1 MAAPAFFQPLL
12 RRIGL
17 LAVLVTAQALWAQAA
32 TTGFDPNVTTAVT
45 VNGKSVS
52 SGIAG
57 VIYAVAVQA
66 DGKIL
71 IGGNFGFLK
80 PNGAAVATMRT
91 NIARLNTDGTLDTA
105 FDPEATG
112 KFSNG
117 QVTCIAV
124 QPNGQII
131 IGGYFTSLQPGGTGA
146 PVTRNHIARLNLNGT
161 LDTTFDPDAAGSLDA
176 TFDPTKPGVLIA
188 DVSAIALQPNGQIVI
203 GGGFTQLRPN
213 GAAAAVGL
221 SRIARLNSNGTVD
234 ASFNPN
240 ANGHVNAIAIQN
252 DGTMVI
258 GGAFTT
264 LNGVTNNFVARLSAG
279 GVLDTTFN
287 PDPNGTVNAV
297 AYQGTKVLIGGSFTI
312 FQPNGTATMTT
323 QNYIA
328 RINGVADTNGNAPG
342 TLDSS
347 FTPQPSSPVQVII
360 VQPDGNIVF
369 GGAFVN
375 INQLAGNQP
384 TTTTTDTATDTITT
398 LTTATQVSTFE
409 ANYLVRVNG
418 NSAINGTPDVTFN
431 PNPNYIVYALALQSN
446 GQIIVGGAFTQFKAN
461 SAPSGVARNAVAR
474 INTDG
479 SLDTNPDPN
488 AAGGIGPVVIQ
499 NNDPTG
505 KTNGYIV
512 VGGMFSTLGNVTR
525 ANFNLAEISPT
536 GVVNQSFDPEPNG
549 AVTAI
554 VIQPNGQIIIGGT
567 FTTLQPG
574 AATNPNSTLYTN
586 NPFLARLN
594 PDGTL
599 DTNFNPG
606 LNGPVFSL
614 ALEKNGQLIFGGTF
628 NEVDGTFAVH
638 LARLN
643 ADTSLDGNF
652 FPQPDDEVDAIV
664 LEPSDSAVIIGGKF
678 AGLTPVST
686 FIRTEA
692 PFIARV
698 SDGNG
703 SADPN
708 FLPTPNGAVNA
719 LALQSNGSQEQIL
732 IGGSFTTLQPGGPF
746 VNVFTSTGALEPSN
760 FTLYNQ
766 RYLARFNDDGSLDT
780 SGFNPSPNSIV
791 TTFAIQPNGQ
801 ILVGGY
807 FTTLQA
813 TNGGATLS
821 EIGLARLSG
830 SNGAVDTSFGA
841 FPAGGVVNS
850 ITLDSSGN
858 ILLGGNFTAILPTG
872 ASALSTQYHIARLTP
887 TGALDGTFNLPH
899 Q

>member
-1 MAAPAFFQPLL
+1 MAAPAFFKPLL

-17 LAVLVTAQALWAQAA
+17 LAILMPAQAIWAQTT

-45 VNGKSVS
+45 VNGQSVS

-57 VIYAVAVQA
+57 QVYALAVQA

-80 PNGAAVATMRT
+80 PNGAAVATKRT
-91 NIARLNTDGTLDTA
+91 NIARVNTDGTLDAT

-112 KFSNG
+112 TFSNG

-124 QPNGQII
+124 QPNGQIL
-131 IGGYFTSLQPGGTGA
+131 IGGYFNSVQPGGTGT
-146 PVTRNHIARLNLNGT
+146 PVTRNHIARFNSNGT
-161 LDTTFDPDAAGSLDA
+161 LDTTFDPDAAGLLDK
-176 TFDPTKPGVLIA
+176 TFDPTQPGVLIA
-188 DVSAIALQPNGQIVI
+188 DVSAIAIQSNGQIII

-221 SRIARLNSNGTVD
+221 SRIARLNSNGTID

-240 ANGHVNAIAIQN
+240 ANGHVNAIAIQF

-264 LNGVTNNFVARLSAG
+264 LNGVTSNYVARLSAG

-297 AYQGTKVLIGGSFTI
+297 AYQGTKVLIGGSFTM
-312 FQPNGTATMTT
+312 FQPDGSANQTT

-328 RINGVADTNGNAPG
+328 RLNGVTDPNGNAPG
-342 TLDSS
+342 TLDTS

-369 GGAFVN
+369 GGSFVN
-375 INQLAGNQP
+375 VEQLAGGVATN
-384 TTTTTDTATDTITT
+384 TTTDATTGVVTT
-398 LTTATQVSTFE
+398 NSSATQVSTFE
-409 ANYLVRVNG
+409 AGYLVRVNG
-418 NSAINGTPDVTFN
+418 TSSFNGEPDVTFT
-431 PNPNYIVYALALQSN
+431 PNPNYVVYALALQSN
-446 GQIIVGGAFTQFKAN
+446 GQFIVGGAFTQLRAD
-461 SAPSGVARNAVAR
+461 SALTGVARNAIAR
-474 INTDG
+474 INADG

-488 AAGGIGPVVIQ
+488 AAGGIGPVAIQ

-505 KTNGYIV
+505 KTNGDII
-512 VGGMFSTLGNVTR
+512 VGGVFTTLGNVTR
-525 ANFNLAEISPT
+525 ASGNFNLAEISPT

-554 VIQPNGQIIIGGT
+554 AIQSNGQIIIGGT
-567 FTTLQPG
+567 FTSLQPG
-574 AATNPNSTLYTN
+574 AATNPNSTVYPN
-586 NPFLARLN
+586 AFLARLN
-594 PDGTL
+594 TDGSI
-599 DTNFNPG
+599 DTSFNPSP
-606 LNGPVFSL
+606 NGAVFAL
-614 ALEKNGQLIFGGTF
+614 ALESDGRLVFGGAF
-628 NEVDGTFAVH
+628 NEVDGVLAVH
-638 LARLN
+638 IARLN
-643 ADTSLDGNF
+643 TDVSLDGNF
-652 FPQPDDEVDAIV
+652 FPQPDDEVDAIL
-664 LEPSDSAVIIGGKF
+664 LEPSDNAVIIGGKF
-678 AGLTPVST
+678 SGLTPEST
-686 FIRTEA
+686 FTRTEV
-692 PFIARV
+692 PFLARV
-698 SDGNG
+698 NNTDG
-703 SADPN
+703 STDPN
-708 FLPTPNGAVNA
+708 FLPTPNGAVVA
-719 LALQSNGSQEQIL
+719 LALQSNGQIL
-732 IGGSFTTLQPGGPF
+732 IGGSFTTLQPGGPTIDL
-746 VNVFTSTGALEPSN
+746 FTSTGTLQPSN
-760 FTLYNQ
+760 FTIYNQ
-766 RYLARFNDDGSLDT
+766 RYLARLNADGSLDT
-780 SGFNPSPNSIV
+780 SGFNPSPNSVV
-791 TTFAIQPNGQ
+791 TTFAVQPNGQ

-850 ITLDSSGN
+850 IVLDSSGN

-887 TGALDGTFNLPH
+887 TGAVDSTFNLPK
-899 Q
+899 